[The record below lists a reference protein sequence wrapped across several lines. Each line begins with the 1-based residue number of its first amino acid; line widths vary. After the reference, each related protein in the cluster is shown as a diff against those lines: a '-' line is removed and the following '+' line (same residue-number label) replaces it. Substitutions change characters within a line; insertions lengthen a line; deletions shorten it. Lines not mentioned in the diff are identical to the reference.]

1 VDHEVDQF
9 LDHLRIE
16 RGLSAN
22 TLYAY
27 GGDLAALTAYL
38 KDRGVHRWEDASL
51 ETFRG
56 YFRELEAA
64 HLSAG
69 SRARRMAS
77 LRSFMRFLERRGV
90 VKRNV
95 AARLRTPR
103 GDQRLPRVLS
113 TEEVERL
120 LAAPDPT
127 TALGRRNRAL
137 LEVFY
142 ATGLRVSEL
151 TELLLKQLHLEEG
164 AVVVRGKGN
173 KERLVPLGDWAA
185 EALRVYL
192 EQSRP
197 QLVGRPSPP
206 HVFVNHR
213 GRPLSR
219 QGVWKLIRALAV
231 RAGIQ
236 QPITPHMLRHSFAT
250 HLLENGADL
259 RVLQA
264 LLGHADISTTQIYT
278 HVARVRL
285 KEIHR
290 RFHPRP

>member
-1 VDHEVDQF
+1 MDHEVDQF

-16 RGLSAN
+16 RGLSEN

-56 YFRELEAA
+56 YFHELEAA

-90 VKRNV
+90 VKRNA
-95 AARLRTPR
+95 AARLKTPR

-151 TELLLKQLHLEEG
+151 TGLLLKQLHLEEG
-164 AVVVRGKGN
+164 AVVVLGKGN

-192 EQSRP
+192 EQGRP
-197 QLVGRPSPP
+197 RLVGRPSPP